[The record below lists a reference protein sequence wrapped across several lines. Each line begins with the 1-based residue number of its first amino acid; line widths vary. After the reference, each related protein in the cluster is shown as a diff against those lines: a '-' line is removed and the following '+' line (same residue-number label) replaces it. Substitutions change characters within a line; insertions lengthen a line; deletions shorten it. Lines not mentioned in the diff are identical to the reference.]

1 MTANCPSETQ
11 RRPPLGSLR
20 RMLLWLSFA
29 CGLWIVSSLIPG
41 SWRLLSGGGA
51 VFGTLAVVEK
61 SATGKTKKTK
71 ISILTSW
78 IDWVGLALLIVV
90 IIAIRKGADPLT
102 LLKLLRA
109 PK

>member
-29 CGLWIVSSLIPG
+29 CGLWVVSSLIPG
-41 SWRLLSGGGA
+41 AWRLLSGGGA
-51 VFGTLAVVEK
+51 VFGTLAIVEK

-71 ISILTSW
+71 